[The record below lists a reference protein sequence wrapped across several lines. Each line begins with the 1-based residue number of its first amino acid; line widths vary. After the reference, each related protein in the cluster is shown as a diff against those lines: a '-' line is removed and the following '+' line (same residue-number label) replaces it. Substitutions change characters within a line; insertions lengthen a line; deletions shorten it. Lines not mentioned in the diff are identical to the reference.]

1 MEEIHGGMQC
11 WTNNVRYEHCTRC
24 TQLRVERA
32 EVRAEEHTSSSYS
45 ALTPIQ
51 PRPHIWVVLQQIDPS
66 ISQSVFRITENVVLP
81 QIDPSI
87 SQSVFRITEKAPT
100 RAFSWLKA
108 PTSTCIDPTVSRC
121 EIGTPMQLLQG
132 WATIRHY
139 GNQPA
144 HFLWL
149 LCHRPNFTSTYRGG
163 NTHLA

>member
-66 ISQSVFRITENVVLP
+66 ISQSVFRITEK
-81 QIDPSI
+81 D
-87 SQSVFRITEKAPT
+87 PT

-121 EIGTPMQLLQG
+121 EIGTPTQLLQG